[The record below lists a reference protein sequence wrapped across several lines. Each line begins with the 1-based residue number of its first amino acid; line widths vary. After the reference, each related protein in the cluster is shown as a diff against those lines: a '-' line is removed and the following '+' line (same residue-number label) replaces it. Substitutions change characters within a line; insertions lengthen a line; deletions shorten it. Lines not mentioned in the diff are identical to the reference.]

1 MRLHSSI
8 RRLICGAV
16 LGTVAGAAALLA
28 PIEAGAQTDRA
39 LQKKQMAETVD
50 TSKFKKPGPYTIGV
64 AAGYMSNSWVVFCLQ
79 HIRYEAS
86 LHKDVKDVIVTDAA
100 FNPAKQVADIEDL
113 IAKNVSLIIYWPVDE
128 KTIQPALEK
137 AVAKGIP
144 TVNAGG
150 GFTYSQGTVSNAF
163 IDQWAL
169 GEAVAHHFVK
179 DLGGKGKVFAMLPIA
194 GTTAAVD
201 QLAALKDVL
210 KGYPNVELVSAEHGD
225 WNRAK
230 AKQITEN
237 LLQRYPKID
246 GVYSPAGQMSIGVVE
261 AFEEAGRTKGLTM
274 SPGDEYNG
282 WMKWVA
288 KNKKG
293 GAVTFPTRAGQE
305 ATKLGLKILAGEPVP
320 RGLVIPSEYVA
331 PADSAKFAELDKP
344 DDWWA
349 SKLPE
354 KWKPK
359 Q

>member
-1 MRLHSSI
+1 MRFLSLS
-8 RRLICGAV
+8 RSMGRAALMGALIGW
-16 LGTVAGAAALLA
+16 TALLA
-28 PIEAGAQTDRA
+28 PIDASAQTDRA
-39 LQKKQMAETVD
+39 LQKKQIAEMVD

-100 FNPAKQVADIEDL
+100 FNPSKQVSDIEDL

-128 KTIQPALEK
+128 KAIQPALEK
-137 AVAKGIP
+137 AVNKGIP

-150 GFTYSQGTVSNAF
+150 GFSYSPGTVSNAF

-169 GEAVAHHFVK
+169 GEAVARLFVK

-201 QLAALKDVL
+201 QLASLKAVL
-210 KGYPNVELVSAEHGD
+210 KNHPNIELLSAEHGD

-237 LLQRYPKID
+237 LLQRHPKID
-246 GVYSPAGQMSIGVVE
+246 GVYSPAGQMSIGVAE
-261 AFEEAGRTKGLTM
+261 AFEEAGRMKGLTM

-282 WMKWVA
+282 WMKWVV
-288 KNKKG
+288 KNKQG

-305 ATKLGLKILAGEPVP
+305 ATKLGLKILKGEPVP
-320 RGLVIPSEYVA
+320 RGLVIGSEYIA
-331 PADSAKFAELDKP
+331 PADAAKAAEMSKP

-354 KWKPK
+354 QFKPK
-359 Q
+359 

>member
-1 MRLHSSI
+1 MRVLSSTRSTI
-8 RRLICGAV
+8 CSALIGAV
-16 LGTVAGAAALLA
+16 VGTAALVGPTVA
-28 PIEAGAQTDRA
+28 IAQTDRA
-39 LQKKQMAETVD
+39 LQKKQMAEVVET
-50 TSKFKKPGPYTIGV
+50 TKFKKAGPYTIGV

-79 HIRYEAS
+79 QIRYEAS

-128 KTIQPALEK
+128 KAIQPALEK

-150 GFTYSQGTVSNAF
+150 GFTYSAGTVSNAF

-169 GEAVAHHFVK
+169 GEDVARHFVK

-201 QLAALKDVL
+201 QLAALQEVL
-210 KGYPNVELVSAEHGD
+210 KGYPNVELLSVEHGD

-261 AFEEAGRTKGLTM
+261 AFEEAGRMKGLTM

-282 WMKWVA
+282 WMKWVV

-305 ATKLGLKILAGEPVP
+305 ATKLGLKILAGQPVP
-320 RGLVIPSEYVA
+320 RGLVIPSQYIA
-331 PADSAKFAELDKP
+331 PADAAKYAEMDKP

-349 SKLPE
+349 TNLPE
-354 KWKPK
+354 QFKPK